1 MRVFSITVPNP
12 YVGEGSKS
20 ADRVAPL
27 GQTMLSYFTVFAKD
41 TEDARQ
47 LFVEFCGR
55 NKRVPT
61 GTEIVEIGTDTRVS
75 NRVVVDQTPVV
86 YDNVEVSTIDAG
98 KAKDILRSFL
108 KDNDDP
114 LLAEAIRKVVQL
126 DEYVAFKGLAST
138 IKARKEPEVVEI
150 PIEQLV
156 DGQELADE
164 VSDDVNSRLTFFERL
179 TQKRGE

>member
-12 YVGEGSKS
+12 YVGEGSKN

-27 GQTMLSYFTVFAKD
+27 GQTMLSYFTVFAKN

-75 NRVVVDQTPVV
+75 NRIVVDQTPVV

-108 KDNDDP
+108 KGNNDP
-114 LLAEAIRKVVQL
+114 LLAEAIKKVVQL
-126 DEYVAFKGLAST
+126 DEYEPFTLRTQEEVEVIEVP
-138 IKARKEPEVVEI
+138 IKELMQDQA
-150 PIEQLV
+150 
-156 DGQELADE
+156 LADE
-164 VSDDVNSRLTFFERL
+164 VSDDINQRLSFFDRLTK
-179 TQKRGE
+179 KRGE

>member
-12 YVGEGSKS
+12 NVGEGSQRT
-20 ADRVAPL
+20 DRVAPL

-41 TEDARQ
+41 VDDARQ

-55 NKRVPT
+55 NKKLPT
-61 GTEIVEIGTDTRVS
+61 GTDIIEIASDQRVS

-98 KAKDILRSFL
+98 KAKDILRTFL
-108 KDNDDP
+108 KGNDDP

-126 DEYVAFKGLAST
+126 DEY
-138 IKARKEPEVVEI
+138 EPFTLRTQEEVEVIEV
-150 PIEQLV
+150 PIEELMQ
-156 DGQELADE
+156 DQALADE
-164 VSDDVNSRLTFFERL
+164 VSDDINQRLSFFDRLTK
-179 TQKRGE
+179 KRGE

>member
-12 YVGEGSKS
+12 YVGEGSQRT
-20 ADRVAPL
+20 DRVAPL

-41 TEDARQ
+41 IDDARQ

-55 NKRVPT
+55 NKKLPT
-61 GTEIVEIGTDTRVS
+61 GTDIIEIGSDQRVS

-86 YDNVEVSTIDAG
+86 YDNVEVSTIDAS
-98 KAKDILRSFL
+98 KAKDVLRSFL
-108 KDNDDP
+108 KENDDP

-126 DEYVAFKGLAST
+126 DEY
-138 IKARKEPEVVEI
+138 EPFTLRTQEEVEVIEV
-150 PIEQLV
+150 PIEELMQ
-156 DGQELADE
+156 DQALADE
-164 VSDDVNSRLTFFERL
+164 VSDDINQRLSFFDRL

>member
-12 YVGEGSKS
+12 YVGEGSKN

-27 GQTMLSYFTVFAKD
+27 GQTMLSYFTVFAKN

-75 NRVVVDQTPVV
+75 NRIVVDQTPVV

-108 KDNDDP
+108 KGNNDP
-114 LLAEAIRKVVQL
+114 LLAEAIKKVVQL
-126 DEYVAFKGLAST
+126 DEYEPFTLRTRGEEVEVIEVP
-138 IKARKEPEVVEI
+138 IKELMQDQA
-150 PIEQLV
+150 
-156 DGQELADE
+156 LADE
-164 VSDDVNSRLTFFERL
+164 VSDDINQRLSFFDRLTK
-179 TQKRGE
+179 KRGE

>member
-12 YVGEGSKS
+12 YVGEGSQRT
-20 ADRVAPL
+20 DRVAPL

-41 TEDARQ
+41 VDDARQ

-55 NKRVPT
+55 NKKLPT
-61 GTEIVEIGTDTRVS
+61 GTDIIEIASDQRVS

-98 KAKDILRSFL
+98 KAKDILRTFL
-108 KDNDDP
+108 KGNDDP

-126 DEYVAFKGLAST
+126 DEY
-138 IKARKEPEVVEI
+138 EPFTLRTQEEVEVIEV
-150 PIEQLV
+150 PIEELMQ
-156 DGQELADE
+156 DQALADE
-164 VSDDVNSRLTFFERL
+164 VSDDINQRLSFFDRLTK
-179 TQKRGE
+179 KRGE

>member
-12 YVGEGSKS
+12 YVGEGSQRT
-20 ADRVAPL
+20 DRVAPL

-41 TEDARQ
+41 VDDARQ

-55 NKRVPT
+55 NKKLPT
-61 GTEIVEIGTDTRVS
+61 GTDIIEIASDQRVS

-98 KAKDILRSFL
+98 KAKDILRTFL
-108 KDNDDP
+108 KGNDDP

-126 DEYVAFKGLAST
+126 DEY
-138 IKARKEPEVVEI
+138 EPFTLRTQEEAEVIEV
-150 PIEQLV
+150 PIEELMQ
-156 DGQELADE
+156 DQALADE
-164 VSDDVNSRLTFFERL
+164 VSDDINQRLSFFDRLTK
-179 TQKRGE
+179 KRGE

>member
-1 MRVFSITVPNP
+1 
-12 YVGEGSKS
+12 
-20 ADRVAPL
+20 
-27 GQTMLSYFTVFAKD
+27 MLSYFTVFAKD

-86 YDNVEVSTIDAG
+86 YDNVDVSTIDAG

-114 LLAEAIRKVVQL
+114 MLAEAIRKVVQF
-126 DEYVAFKGLAST
+126 DEYVSFKGLAST
-138 IKARKEPEVVEI
+138 LRTQKEAEVIEV
-150 PIEQLV
+150 PIE
-156 DGQELADE
+156 ELMQDQAIADE
-164 VSDDVNSRLTFFERL
+164 VADDVNRRLSFFDRL

>member
-12 YVGEGSKS
+12 YVGEGSQRT
-20 ADRVAPL
+20 DRVAPL
-27 GQTMLSYFTVFAKD
+27 GQTTLSYFTVFAKD
-41 TEDARQ
+41 IEDARQ

-55 NKRVPT
+55 NKKLPT
-61 GTEIVEIGTDTRVS
+61 GTDIIEIASDQRVS

-108 KDNDDP
+108 KGNDDP

-126 DEYVAFKGLAST
+126 DDYEPFTLST
-138 IKARKEPEVVEI
+138 RGEEPEVIEV
-150 PIEQLV
+150 PIEELMQDQV
-156 DGQELADE
+156 LADE
-164 VSDDVNSRLTFFERL
+164 VSDDINQRLSFFDRLTK
-179 TQKRGE
+179 KRGE

>member
-12 YVGEGSKS
+12 YVGEGSQRT
-20 ADRVAPL
+20 DRVAPL

-41 TEDARQ
+41 VDDARQ

-55 NKRVPT
+55 NKKLPT
-61 GTEIVEIGTDTRVS
+61 GTDIIEIASDQRVS

-98 KAKDILRSFL
+98 KAKDILRTFL
-108 KDNDDP
+108 KENDDP

-126 DEYVAFKGLAST
+126 DEY
-138 IKARKEPEVVEI
+138 EPFTLRTQEEVEVIEV
-150 PIEQLV
+150 PIEELMQ
-156 DGQELADE
+156 DQALADE
-164 VSDDVNSRLTFFERL
+164 VSDDINQRLSFFDRLTK
-179 TQKRGE
+179 KRGE

>member
-12 YVGEGSKS
+12 YVGEGSQRT
-20 ADRVAPL
+20 DRVAPL

-41 TEDARQ
+41 VDDARQ

-55 NKRVPT
+55 NKKLPT
-61 GTEIVEIGTDTRVS
+61 GTDIIEIASDQRVS

-98 KAKDILRSFL
+98 KAKDILRTFL
-108 KDNDDP
+108 KENDDP

-126 DEYVAFKGLAST
+126 DEY
-138 IKARKEPEVVEI
+138 EPFTLRTQEEAEVIEV
-150 PIEQLV
+150 PIEELMQ
-156 DGQELADE
+156 DQALADE
-164 VSDDVNSRLTFFERL
+164 VSDDINQRLSFFDRLTK
-179 TQKRGE
+179 KRGE